1 MKDNSPV
8 YWKMRNGRLISVDDM
23 DINHLRN
30 TLKMILRASRSYC
43 EHCKYIVDNKKYPH
57 RSMCPNNIINSD
69 AYSYRESQFKLNGDI
84 AQFFNEEQDNSFQ
97 NDYYESPLE
106 VGMTDIETGIL

>member
-1 MKDNSPV
+1 MSNQPI
-8 YWKMRNGRLISVDDM
+8 YWKMRNGKLISVDEM

-30 TLKMILRASRSYC
+30 TLKMILRSSKYYC

-69 AYSYRESQFKLNGDI
+69 IYSYRKSQFELNGDM
-84 AQFFNEEQDNSFQ
+84 AQSFNDDMELYEMEAEYNAE
-97 NDYYESPLE
+97 DY
-106 VGMTDIETGIL
+106 GCK

>member
-1 MKDNSPV
+1 MKDKEPV
-8 YWKMRNGRLISVDDM
+8 YWRMRNGKLISVDDM

-30 TLKMILRASRSYC
+30 TLKMILRTSKYYC

-69 AYSYRESQFKLNGDI
+69 AYSYRESQFELNGDI
-84 AQFFNEEQDNSFQ
+84 AQLFNDDMEQ
-97 NDYYESPLE
+97 YEMEME
-106 VGMTDIETGIL
+106 VGITDIETGIL